1 VLRPRPPT
9 HSRCPAGSPACSC
22 ARPSEALRRATTPDE
37 FLGESVLGR
46 AVFEAVQETLSS
58 FGDVTV
64 STTRSQIAFKRR
76 RGFAYI
82 WLPGMYLA
90 RPQAEVVVSIA
101 LDRAVATP
109 RFKEI
114 AHPSDGIWQHHLEVR
129 SVAEVDDEVRNWL
142 RAAYDCA
149 G

>member
-1 VLRPRPPT
+1 V
-9 HSRCPAGSPACSC
+9 
-22 ARPSEALRRATTPDE
+22 TPEE
-37 FLGESVLGR
+37 FLGESDLGR
-46 AVFEAVQETLSS
+46 AVFETVSGMVTS
-58 FGDVTV
+58 FGDVTIEA
-64 STTRSQIAFKRR
+64 TKSQIAFKRR

-90 RPQAEVVVSIA
+90 RPQAELVVSIA
-101 LDRAVATP
+101 LDRAVGSP

-114 AHPSDGIWQHHLEVR
+114 AHPSAGIWQHHLEVR
-129 SVAEVDDEVRNWL
+129 SIAEVDDEVRNWL